1 MPVRIA
7 IGQREVIRI
16 AASILLSLVFL
27 ASAQT
32 LRADIYMHTDSE
44 GVVHLTNHPLSPDY
58 RLLVKEPVRRA
69 VPGGENNYDEL
80 IREAERLYDV
90 EFSLLKAIMKVE
102 SNFNPRAVSKKGAA
116 GLMQIMPC
124 NFTALHIRNP
134 FDPRENIFGGA
145 RYIRRML
152 DRFNGEVPLA
162 LAAYNAGPEIVGRLR
177 KIPPIGETQSYVER
191 VMKFYSLFK
200 QR

>member
-1 MPVRIA
+1 MIRVIA
-7 IGQREVIRI
+7 C
-16 AASILLSLVFL
+16 ILLSLVFL
-27 ASAQT
+27 PAVQT
-32 LRADIYMHTDSE
+32 LRADIYIHTDSE
-44 GVVHLTNHPLSPDY
+44 GVVHLTNHPATPDY

-69 VPGGENNYDEL
+69 KPGGENNYDEL
-80 IREAERLYDV
+80 IREAERIYDV

-116 GLMQIMPC
+116 GLMQIMPR
-124 NFTALHIRNP
+124 NFAALHISDP
-134 FDPRENIFGGA
+134 FDPRENILGGA

-162 LAAYNAGPEIVGRLR
+162 LAAYNAGPEVVVRHR
-177 KIPPIGETQSYVER
+177 KVPPIGETQSYVER

>member
-16 AASILLSLVFL
+16 AASILLSLVLL
-27 ASAQT
+27 AAAQT

-58 RLLVKEPVRRA
+58 RLLVKEPVRRD

-124 NFTALHIRNP
+124 NFTVLHIRNP

>member
-58 RLLVKEPVRRA
+58 RLLVKEPVRRD

>member
-27 ASAQT
+27 AAAQT